1 MDSSEFINVFIQ
13 KQKNLINELQSKLL
27 LTETQLE
34 IASNKLGAAT
44 EEVDKLK
51 TDLEKAQKKQKPSE

>member
-1 MDSSEFINVFIQ
+1 MDNSEFINVFIQ

-34 IASNKLGAAT
+34 IASSKLGAST
-44 EEVDKLK
+44 EEVTKLK
-51 TDLEKAQKKQKPSE
+51 TELEKAQKKQKPSE